1 MSIRSRLRIGG
12 RLRSLGRRIWPPGPK
27 PLIIMY
33 HRIAN
38 EPIDPWGN
46 SVSPV
51 HFEEHLRV
59 IRRIRRAFPLAEF
72 VKQHMAGTLR
82 HDAVALTFD
91 DGYIDNLLSGKPRLA
106 AADVPATVF
115 LSTGYLDRPGEFW
128 WDELARLILL
138 EDGPRSFDLIM
149 RGEPMHFEF
158 AVESQQ
164 FRGHSKN
171 GVPSTTQQAILTA
184 IWEAMRLLEDGER
197 ESAMA
202 ELRSIFS
209 VCGSRVDRGRAM
221 TREEVGRLVTGGL
234 ITIGAHTV
242 THPVL
247 PELEADASNREIIES
262 KRACEAL
269 IEGPV
274 AGFAYPYGA
283 LDAKSRAAVISAG
296 FNFACSVRYGPTVA
310 TSDVFALPRIH
321 VRDWDGDVFERAIRS
336 ASAV

>member
-1 MSIRSRLRIGG
+1 
-12 RLRSLGRRIWPPGPK
+12 
-27 PLIIMY
+27 MY

-38 EPIDPWGN
+38 EPIDHWDN
-46 SVSPV
+46 RVSPV

-59 IRRIRRAFPLAEF
+59 IRRIRCAFPLAEF
-72 VKQHMAGTLR
+72 VKRHMAGTLQ

-91 DGYIDNLLSGKPRLA
+91 DGYVDNLLSGKPRLA

-138 EDGPRSFDLIM
+138 EGGPRSFELIM
-149 RGEPMHFEF
+149 RGEPVHFDF
-158 AVESQQ
+158 AVEFEQ
-164 FRGHSKN
+164 FNCRSKD
-171 GVPSTTQQAILTA
+171 GVPSTTRQAILA
-184 IWEAMRLLEDGER
+184 VMWEAMRRLEDEER

-202 ELRSIFS
+202 QLRSIFS
-209 VCGSRVDRGRAM
+209 ASGSRVDRGRAM
-221 TREEVGRLVTGGL
+221 TREEVGRLVMDGL

-247 PELEADASNREIIES
+247 PELEADARNREIIES
-262 KRACEAL
+262 KRACETL
-269 IEGPV
+269 IKAPV

-283 LDAKSRAAVISAG
+283 LDAKSCAAVMAAG
-296 FNFACSVRYGPTVA
+296 FGFACSVRHGPTVA
-310 TSDVFALPRIH
+310 TSDVFALPRIR
-321 VRDWDGDVFERAIRS
+321 VRDWDGDVFERAIRL